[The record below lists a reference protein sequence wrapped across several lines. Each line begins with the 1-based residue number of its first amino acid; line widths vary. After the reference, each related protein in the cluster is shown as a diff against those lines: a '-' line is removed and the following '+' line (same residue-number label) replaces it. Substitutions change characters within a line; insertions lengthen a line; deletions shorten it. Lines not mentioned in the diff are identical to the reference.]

1 MGTRRKSGADR
12 AVNAEWALVEQL
24 AGPDWRLIVTGEKD
38 GKATAEVAH
47 EILFKTWP
55 ALKRWLE
62 DERDFLVWRGELGAR
77 REEYNKAGREGARRQ
92 RQALLMGLPL
102 DTAKKWLAARRSD
115 IEPADQAFI
124 EASVRAER
132 AAARTWRWVQ
142 AAVGVLML
150 GIIASLLGVIFKDEI
165 GDLWFEQTTLRRY
178 IAANFTPYVR
188 TPEAERA
195 LKPGDTFRECAKD
208 CPEMVV
214 VPAGEFWMGSPDG
227 EGHDP
232 EYPRHK
238 VKTAKPFAVGKFEVT
253 WDDWEACVAMRGCD
267 GTPISDS
274 GWGKG
279 RLPVINVSWD
289 QAKAYVGQQFV
300 QQLQPLRRYLYVQI
314 CHAGHIAAGSVKAG
328 DKSNVN
334 RVGPYTE
341 DDWNARCRCLRRQR
355 RSSATGGYKYGNLI
369 MNQLRGKLRQSI
381 SMRLRPSILDVDVL
395 ALYIACHSQ
404 PLAESSQTDG
414 IIFRR
419 SDCEDADHRHRLLL
433 RACRE
438 RPRRRRAAEQR
449 DELAPRY
456 HSITSSARASSLS
469 GIWRPSALAVL
480 RLMTSSNFVGCSIG
494 RSPGFAPARILA
506 T

>member
-1 MGTRRKSGADR
+1 VGTRRKSGADR

-267 GTPISDS
+267 GTPTSDS

-289 QAKAYVGQQFV
+289 QAKAYVAW
-300 QQLQPLRRYLYVQI
+300 LSRMTAKPYRLLTEAEWEY
-314 CHAGHIAAGSVKAG
+314 AARGVTSVDAPHPPYPWG
-328 DKSNVN
+328 DKASHEYANYGTDQCCQGKIEGRDEWYYTAPVGQFPPNAFGLYDMHGNVWEWVEDPARNNYRGTPPTDGGAWTEGGDASRRVMRGGSWDGSPVGLRSAERIWYSGSN
-334 RVGPYTE
+334 RV
-341 DDWNARCRCLRRQR
+341 
-355 RSSATGGYKYGNLI
+355 
-369 MNQLRGKLRQSI
+369 
-381 SMRLRPSILDVDVL
+381 
-395 ALYIACHSQ
+395 
-404 PLAESSQTDG
+404 
-414 IIFRR
+414 
-419 SDCEDADHRHRLLL
+419 
-433 RACRE
+433 
-438 RPRRRRAAEQR
+438 
-449 DELAPRY
+449 
-456 HSITSSARASSLS
+456 SSL
-469 GIWRPSALAVL
+469 GFR
-480 RLMTSSNFVGCSIG
+480 VG
-494 RSPGFAPARILA
+494 RTLSP
-506 T
+506 